1 MDSSSTTSPPPKEDH
16 NSPGYAEDSKP
27 PTPEPHNSPGYNED
41 FEAPSPEPHNS
52 PGYAE
57 DSHNSPGYA
66 EDYEE
71 PPVAVDPAP
80 DKDKEEELKTE
91 FYNMVNMYYNY
102 KGQYNDTKEKMK
114 RRISYSPERMSDKE
128 AKKAY
133 DKTKPE
139 CVNCGRNVGTI
150 FATEFR
156 TSLTED
162 DFRRTLIAKCGDK
175 TSPCN
180 LDIQISMPFITL
192 FDETI
197 EPTKESINNYKKR
210 IIQIKND
217 VMFGYMSDEDAIKR
231 YTALGE
237 LLKDDTQLLKD
248 TTTFRNAATKEEQKQ
263 TQLAQAEAL
272 LERDLEEFKRLTRE
286 YKVTK
291 NEQFLKDS
299 TMIYTDHIL
308 KTARAITNIK
318 YDYNEIE
325 YDPDMDI
332 YSLVQKQFPLNIQQN
347 YSGEDVYETVLKFVK
362 GNNLTN
368 QSNQTI
374 LNNHNKTIK
383 KSKAV
388 SAAIAKN
395 KPKTRKQK
403 TRDTRIKGKLST
415 SSPPQDV
422 TAVAANP
429 TPQEMIRT
437 YGVNKKVDFGS
448 E

>member
-1 MDSSSTTSPPPKEDH
+1 MDPSSTPPKEPY
-16 NSPGYAEDSKP
+16 NSPGYAEDSKS
-27 PTPEPHNSPGYNED
+27 PTPEPYNSPGYNED
-41 FEAPSPEPHNS
+41 FEAPSPVS
-52 PGYAE
+52 

-66 EDYEE
+66 EDFEE
-71 PPVAVDPAP
+71 PHETAAVVDVAAP
-80 DKDKEEELKTE
+80 DKEEEIKTE

-102 KGQYNDTKEKMK
+102 KYQYEDAKQQMK
-114 RRISYSPERMSDKE
+114 RRISYSPEEMSKE
-128 AKKAY
+128 EARKAY
-133 DKTKPE
+133 NKTKPP

-175 TSPCN
+175 TSPCI
-180 LDIQISMPFITL
+180 LDIQISMPFMTL

-197 EPTKESINNYKKR
+197 DPTKESINNYKKR
-210 IIQIKND
+210 IIRIKNE
-217 VMFGYMSDEDAIKR
+217 VMFGYTPEEDAIKR
-231 YTALGE
+231 YTAIGE
-237 LLKDDTQLLKD
+237 LLKEDEQLLKD
-248 TTTFRNAATKEEQKQ
+248 TIAVRDAATKEKQKR

-272 LERDLEEFKRLTRE
+272 FEKDLEEFKRLTQE

-308 KTARAITNIK
+308 KTTRAITNIK

-325 YDPDMDI
+325 YDVDTDT
-332 YSLVQKQFPLNIQQN
+332 YTLVQKQFPLNVQQN

-368 QSNQTI
+368 QSNQAI
-374 LNNHNKTIK
+374 LNAHNKTIK
-383 KSKAV
+383 KAKAV

-403 TRDTRIKGKLST
+403 SRDTRIKEKLSIT
-415 SSPPQDV
+415 PPGASTLPVEINRIYD
-422 TAVAANP
+422 A
-429 TPQEMIRT
+429 
-437 YGVNKKVDFGS
+437 NKKIDFGS